1 MLIARGLQ
9 LQRLISLALLLSHS
23 SPNGRRLCVCNAY
36 MPRQL
41 CYTKP
46 AVVHAG
52 NDGSTANFELAM
64 LCHMNAKF
72 CAPTAVI
79 CLMSSLNCVWAAL
92 GLQLLTEGPLISADG
107 ANRKHCSAI
116 WCKHRES
123 DRSTQISTVMA
134 HLPDCLLAAE
144 SQLIHCRASA
154 TNKKTGNTVSSDAY
168 TTA

>member
-1 MLIARGLQ
+1 MQATTAALP
-9 LQRLISLALLLSHS
+9 SLSW
-23 SPNGRRLCVCNAY
+23 PCC
-36 MPRQL
+36 
-41 CYTKP
+41 
-46 AVVHAG
+46 
-52 NDGSTANFELAM
+52 
-64 LCHMNAKF
+64 CHMNAKF

-123 DRSTQISTVMA
+123 DSVMQTSTVIA

-144 SQLIHCRASA
+144 SQLIHCCASA
-154 TNKKTGNTVSSDAY
+154 TNKKTREHCKFMRIHHGLVCMPASCCNLFPASLLYMHSQS
-168 TTA
+168 